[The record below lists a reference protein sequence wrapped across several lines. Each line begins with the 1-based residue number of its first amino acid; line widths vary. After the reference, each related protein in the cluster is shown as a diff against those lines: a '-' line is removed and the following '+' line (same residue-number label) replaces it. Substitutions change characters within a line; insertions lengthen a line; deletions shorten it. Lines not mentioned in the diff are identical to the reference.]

1 MSKRSI
7 PEAVK
12 EAASFILSCEGGAV
26 EYIGTHKGEE
36 IYIASIEDGPTGF
49 PEVYAFD
56 GTSVTELRRASWR
69 ALARSSVLARRSSA
83 VGADVFPLRAMP
95 VHRGLSLM
103 K

>member
-36 IYIASIEDGPTGF
+36 IYLASIEDGPTGF

-56 GTSVTELRRASWR
+56 GASVTELPTSEGMY
-69 ALARSSVLARRSSA
+69 LI
-83 VGADVFPLRAMP
+83 
-95 VHRGLSLM
+95 GLLCED
-103 K
+103 